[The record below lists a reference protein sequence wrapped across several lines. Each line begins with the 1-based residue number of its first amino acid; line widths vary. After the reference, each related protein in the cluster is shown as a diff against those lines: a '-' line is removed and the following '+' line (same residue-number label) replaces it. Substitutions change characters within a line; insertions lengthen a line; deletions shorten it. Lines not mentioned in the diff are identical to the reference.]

1 MARRLIVLGAG
12 PIGIET
18 ALGAAEAGFE
28 VRVLEAGKVG
38 AHLLAWGHIRMFS
51 PWEMNCSSL
60 GLGHL
65 RRAGRAPFRD
75 PKSCP
80 TGGELA
86 RRYLQPLARC
96 AALRGRVVTGC
107 RVLGVSRDR
116 LLKGD
121 RIGRPNRA
129 DHPFRI
135 LAQRG
140 AREVVFESDLLVDA
154 TGTFGQPRH
163 LGNGGLP
170 APGERRAAAHI
181 DYRPVDFAARRR
193 EFAGRRLLLIGS
205 GHTAATA
212 AVALRDLVRTD
223 ARTRV
228 FWALRAERA
237 PFFARV
243 AHDPLPARDRLQSEG
258 EAIAGGQVAGMEP
271 LPGTF
276 VEAIAGAAPRSVT
289 GRGSVVA
296 RGRPL
301 RVTLSHGD
309 RRASVVVDRILAHT
323 GFQPDRSLYSEL
335 QVHECYASG
344 GPMKLAA
351 ALLGAASAD
360 CMTQP
365 APAADLLS
373 NPEPGFF
380 ILGSKSYGRGSAFLL
395 RTGLRQIETLLAALG
410 PAGRVA

>member
-1 MARRLIVLGAG
+1 MPRRLIVLGAG

-18 ALGAAEAGFE
+18 ALHAAEAGFD
-28 VRVLEAGKVG
+28 VRVLEAERVG
-38 AHLLAWGHIRMFS
+38 AHLLAWGHVRMFS
-51 PWEMNCSSL
+51 PWEMNCSPL
-60 GLGHL
+60 GLRHL
-65 RRAGRAPFRD
+65 RRAGRSPFGD
-75 PKSCP
+75 PAACP
-80 TGGELA
+80 TGDELA

-96 AALRGRVVTGC
+96 AVLRGRVVAGC

-121 RIGRPNRA
+121 RIGRPDRA

-135 LAQRG
+135 LARRG
-140 AREVVFESDLLVDA
+140 GREVVFESDLLVDA

-170 APGERRAAAHI
+170 VPGESRAAGRI

-193 EFAGRRLLLIGS
+193 EFAGRRILLIGD

-212 AVALRDLVRTD
+212 AVALGDLVRTD
-223 ARTRV
+223 PRTRV
-228 FWALRAERA
+228 FWVLRTERA
-237 PFFARV
+237 PFFARL
-243 AHDPLPARDRLQSEG
+243 ARDPLPARDRLLA
-258 EAIAGGQVAGMEP
+258 EAETIAGGKVAGIEL
-271 LPGTF
+271 LPAAF
-276 VEAIAGAAPRSVT
+276 VEAIAEAGPRAVT
-289 GRGSVVA
+289 GSASAAA

-301 RVTLSHGD
+301 RVTLSAGA
-309 RRASVVVDRILAHT
+309 RRASVVIDRILSHT
-323 GFQPDRSLYSEL
+323 GYQPDRSLYAEL

-380 ILGSKSYGRGSAFLL
+380 ILGSKSYGRGSTFLL

-410 PAGRVA
+410 PAGRRA